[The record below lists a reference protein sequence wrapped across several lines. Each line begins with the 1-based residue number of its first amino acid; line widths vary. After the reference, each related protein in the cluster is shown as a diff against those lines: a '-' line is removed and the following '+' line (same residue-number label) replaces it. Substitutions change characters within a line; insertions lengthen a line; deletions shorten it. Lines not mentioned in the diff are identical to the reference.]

1 MLRSRVLRWPIERLL
16 TKHAQRVLD
25 LAAEEASRE
34 HAERVAPQHILLGL
48 VKNRSGV
55 GVHCLVELGI
65 DLDALGSELADVR
78 HVDRPAMNARPAFDD
93 RTEAVLQQARLQAH
107 ALRHRYIGTEHLMLG
122 LVEGDQGRA
131 SDVLTRLGV
140 TYSSLRDQVVNT
152 LRNPPPPGWARP

>member
-1 MLRSRVLRWPIERLL
+1 M
-16 TKHAQRVLD
+16 
-25 LAAEEASRE
+25 
-34 HAERVAPQHILLGL
+34 
-48 VKNRSGV
+48 
-55 GVHCLVELGI
+55 ELGI